1 MELFTLLNEL
11 LSHFNEWLSI
21 KFLAFITFFSLVLD
35 SIAYFTLLRDK
46 LNPMYDSIVP
56 YLYWAY
62 VVAGSCFAFKLLCC
76 FASFLKH
83 IFIAHQQK
91 KHILALQKETLQNLL
106 ALPLDER
113 LILKYLFYK
122 NSHSAFLN
130 HNDLAVCNLERNGYI
145 KHVFDASKKFED
157 FNSSL
162 DIIFLHAFYIPDN
175 ILLVMQLYQNEIL
188 LSWQNLHSKKK
199 FKLFEHYQR

>member
-1 MELFTLLNEL
+1 MEGFTFFNELF
-11 LSHFNEWLSI
+11 SHFNEWLSL
-21 KFLAFITFFSLVLD
+21 KFLAFIAFFSLVLD
-35 SIAYFTLLRDK
+35 SIAYFPLLRDK

-91 KHILALQKETLQNLL
+91 KHIQVLQKETLQNLL
-106 ALPLDER
+106 ALPLDEK
-113 LILKYLFYK
+113 LILQYLF
-122 NSHSAFLN
+122 NRISHSAYFN
-130 HNDLAVCNLERNGYI
+130 HHDLAVCNLERNGYI
-145 KHVFDASKKFED
+145 TQILDASKKFED
-157 FNSSL
+157 FYSSP

-175 ILLVMQLYQNEIL
+175 ILLVMQLHQLDFLNA
-188 LSWQNLHSKKK
+188 WQNIHSKKK
-199 FKLFEHYQR
+199 FKLFDDYQR

>member
-1 MELFTLLNEL
+1 
-11 LSHFNEWLSI
+11 
-21 KFLAFITFFSLVLD
+21 
-35 SIAYFTLLRDK
+35 
-46 LNPMYDSIVP
+46 MYDSIVP
-56 YLYWAY
+56 YLHWCY
-62 VVAGSCFAFKLLCC
+62 VFAGSCFAFKLLCC
-76 FASFLKH
+76 FGSFLKH

-91 KHILALQKETLQNLL
+91 KHIHALQKETLQNLL

-130 HNDLAVCNLERNGYI
+130 HHDLAVCNLERNGYI

-162 DIIFLHAFYIPDN
+162 DIIFLHPFYIPDN

-199 FKLFEHYQR
+199 FKLFDDYQR